1 MGDGGK
7 DLARQ
12 SRWVLRARTR
22 TLFNPPSCMSIKDR
36 FRVLGALRTPDD
48 SPLGIESARMSSS
61 LIPASRP
68 PSRSGFPGNRAPTP
82 ERAANDA
89 RISASTPLPE
99 ANPTAPVA
107 GGYGASTAGSIE
119 SGELIAPNEKVPARS
134 SQKWTGRVSEKR
146 ESSDAHDRIPV
157 DRSRRRLGSVGLKAV
172 FGHSSARG
180 FFSPV
185 TIENQTRRSDA
196 AAPFASR
203 DYAVPTSAFFYT

>member
-22 TLFNPPSCMSIKDR
+22 TLFNPPSCISIKDF
-36 FRVLGALRTPDD
+36 FRVLDALRTTDD

-82 ERAANDA
+82 ERAADDA

-119 SGELIAPNEKVPARS
+119 SGELFDCA
-134 SQKWTGRVSEKR
+134 KR
-146 ESSDAHDRIPV
+146 ESSGPKLPKMDWTSVGKKGIVRCARSNSGRPV
-157 DRSRRRLGSVGLKAV
+157 SKTSRSVGLKA
-172 FGHSSARG
+172 FLDDSSARG

-196 AAPFASR
+196 AAA
-203 DYAVPTSAFFYT
+203 T

>member
-48 SPLGIESARMSSS
+48 SPLGVESARMSSS

-82 ERAANDA
+82 ERAADDA

-119 SGELIAPNEKVPARS
+119 LLRQTRKFRPEAPKN
-134 SQKWTGRVSEKR
+134 
-146 ESSDAHDRIPV
+146 
-157 DRSRRRLGSVGLKAV
+157 GLDECRKK
-172 FGHSSARG
+172 GNR
-180 FFSPV
+180 PMR
-185 TIENQTRRSDA
+185 TIEFRSTGLEDV
-196 AAPFASR
+196 SVR
-203 DYAVPTSAFFYT
+203 SA

>member
-22 TLFNPPSCMSIKDR
+22 TLFNPPSCISIKDC
-36 FRVLGALRTPDD
+36 FRVLDALRTPDD

-82 ERAANDA
+82 ERAADDA

-119 SGELIAPNEKVPARS
+119 SGELVFNPTRKFRPEAPKNGLDECRK
-134 SQKWTGRVSEKR
+134 KG
-146 ESSDAHDRIPV
+146 
-157 DRSRRRLGSVGLKAV
+157 SRPMR
-172 FGHSSARG
+172 
-180 FFSPV
+180 
-185 TIENQTRRSDA
+185 TIEFRSTGLEDV
-196 AAPFASR
+196 SVR
-203 DYAVPTSAFFYT
+203 SA

>member
-22 TLFNPPSCMSIKDR
+22 TLFNPPSCISIKDC
-36 FRVLGALRTPDD
+36 FRVLDALRTPDD

-82 ERAANDA
+82 ERAADDA

-119 SGELIAPNEKVPARS
+119 SGALIAPTRKFRPEAPKN
-134 SQKWTGRVSEKR
+134 
-146 ESSDAHDRIPV
+146 
-157 DRSRRRLGSVGLKAV
+157 GLDECRKK
-172 FGHSSARG
+172 GNR
-180 FFSPV
+180 PMR
-185 TIENQTRRSDA
+185 TIEFRSTGLEDV
-196 AAPFASR
+196 SVR
-203 DYAVPTSAFFYT
+203 SA

>member
-48 SPLGIESARMSSS
+48 SPLGVESARMSSS

-82 ERAANDA
+82 ERAADDA

-107 GGYGASTAGSIE
+107 GGYGASTAGS

>member
-1 MGDGGK
+1 
-7 DLARQ
+7 
-12 SRWVLRARTR
+12 
-22 TLFNPPSCMSIKDR
+22 
-36 FRVLGALRTPDD
+36 
-48 SPLGIESARMSSS
+48 MSSS

-82 ERAANDA
+82 ERAADDA

-107 GGYGASTAGSIE
+107 GGYGASTAGSLE
-119 SGELIAPNEKVPARS
+119 SGELIAPSEKVPARS

-157 DRSRRRLGSVGLKAV
+157 DRSRRRLGSVGLKA
-172 FGHSSARG
+172 FLDDSSARG

-196 AAPFASR
+196 AAA
-203 DYAVPTSAFFYT
+203 T